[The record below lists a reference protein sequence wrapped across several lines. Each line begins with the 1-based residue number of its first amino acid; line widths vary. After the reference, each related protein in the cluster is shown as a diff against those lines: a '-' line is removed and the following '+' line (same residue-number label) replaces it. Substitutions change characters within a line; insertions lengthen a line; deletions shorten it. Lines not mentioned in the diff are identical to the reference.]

1 MADFV
6 LNKGFPVLATY
17 NGSSTNGVTQYRVV
31 KWSSTAIDLQTT
43 AGGLGLGVVLE
54 NIDAAKVATG
64 KVNANVGVMGVVPV
78 VCTTGTSVVV
88 GGEVEVTTD
97 GGVINASGTAGRY
110 TLGMV
115 VGMTTLG
122 GTVGNGDV
130 IYVLI
135 QPRKQ

>member
-1 MADFV
+1 MDFV
-6 LNKGFPVLATY
+6 LDKGFPVLSTY
-17 NGSSTNGVTQYRVV
+17 NSSSANGVQQYRCV
-31 KWSSTAIDLQTT
+31 KWSSTGIDLQTT
-43 AGGLGLGVVLE
+43 AGGLSLGVVKE
-54 NIDAAKVATG
+54 NIDAVKVAGG

-97 GGVINASGTAGRY
+97 GGVVNASGTAGRY
-110 TLGMV
+110 TLGVV

-122 GTVGNGDV
+122 GTVGNGDI